1 MPLRVFVG
9 RCGEAPRVTLVLTDG
24 NGLMGLAVD
33 TVRLMQIP
41 GLLPPLL
48 VVGVGYPEA
57 AVVTDTIDLRS
68 RHLTPTPSRHHEGS
82 GQADAFVRFFRTE
95 LFPWLDARFPGA
107 DDRIYFGHSL
117 GGLFG
122 VHVLLTEPD
131 TFGRFIISSPSL
143 WWDHHVVFERE
154 AQRAAAHDDLVA
166 RVYLGIGALETD
178 EGRRLETAKLP
189 PDHPNRAARTYLDMV
204 ADVARF
210 ASDVGA
216 RRYPS
221 LELTCRVF
229 HDEFHA
235 TVPGVV
241 LTHGLRHFFR

>member
-1 MPLRVFVG
+1 VALRIFVG
-9 RCGEAPRVTLVLTDG
+9 HCGEAPRTTLVLTDG
-24 NGLMGLAVD
+24 NGFMGLAVD
-33 TVRLMQIP
+33 MVRLMQIP
-41 GLLPPLL
+41 GLLPPML

-57 AVVTDTIDLRS
+57 AVLTDTIDQRS
-68 RHLTPTPSRHHEGS
+68 RHLTPTPSRHREGS
-82 GQADAFVRFFRTE
+82 GHADAFLRALRTE

-107 DDRIYFGHSL
+107 GDRIYFGHSL

-122 VHVLLTEPD
+122 AHALLTAPD
-131 TFGRFIISSPSL
+131 TFGRYIVSSPSL

-154 AQRAAAHDDLVA
+154 EQRAATHDDLPA

-178 EGRRLETAKLP
+178 EGRRLETANLP
-189 PDHPNRAARTYLDMV
+189 PDHPDRAARTYLDMV

-210 ASDVGA
+210 ASALGS

-235 TVPGVV
+235 TAAGVV
-241 LTHGLRHFFR
+241 LTHGLRRFFS

>member
-9 RCGEAPRVTLVLTDG
+9 HCGEAPRTTLILTDG

-33 TVRLMQIP
+33 AVRLMQIP
-41 GLLPPLL
+41 ALLPPMLI
-48 VVGVGYPEA
+48 VGVGYPDATIA
-57 AVVTDTIDLRS
+57 ADTVDHRF
-68 RHLTPTPSRHHEGS
+68 RHFTPTASKHREGS
-82 GQADAFVRFFRTE
+82 GGADGFVRFFRRE
-95 LFPWLDARFPGA
+95 LFPWLDARFPTA

-122 VHVLLTEPD
+122 VHVLLSAPT
-131 TFGRFIISSPSL
+131 TFGRFIVSSPSL

-154 AQRAAAHDDLVA
+154 AERAAIHDDLAA

-178 EGRRLETAKLP
+178 EGRRLEGARLP
-189 PDHPNRAARTYLDMV
+189 LDHPDRPARTYLDMV

-210 ASDVGA
+210 AGA
-216 RRYPS
+216 LGSRRYPS

-235 TVPGVV
+235 TAPALV
-241 LTHGLRHFFR
+241 LTHGLRHFFP